1 MKRQNFF
8 LRAVAAAL
16 FVACL
21 TVAASAQVTQISG
34 KVTMKQA
41 DGTVVPVANAQ
52 IDIYRMDIKG
62 QFETKTNRRGE
73 YTHAG
78 IPFGGRYT
86 IAVSAPGAQPTYSA
100 NLRLHQQ
107 PENNFEL
114 TPGNGK
120 RLTFDEVKAA
130 ISNTAPAAGTGAPQ
144 PSEADKKAAAEMA
157 AKIKEVEEQ
166 NKKITQSN
174 EVVART
180 FKAGNDALQAN
191 RFDEAIAAYN
201 EGLAAREEVAL
212 YTNRAEALRL
222 RGAARYNEGLRNTD
236 EAGRA
241 ASLNAAQQDW
251 REALASTTKAIAL
264 LKEAPAGG
272 TAADQLAQATPAIG
286 NRLAALGSHARVLT
300 LIATRVEK
308 TAARADEA
316 YAAFQ
321 EYIAIEPD
329 AAKKNKAMFEAA
341 NIYFE
346 VGQYDRA
353 IAEFQKVI
361 AADPNNA
368 DAYFKLGSALMNTG
382 EKAKYQE
389 AANYLAKFA
398 EIAPDT
404 NPLKADAKSLLQF
417 LKENENVKPMKIETP
432 RTGRRRG

>member
-1 MKRQNFF
+1 MKRQNVF
-8 LRAVAAAL
+8 LRVFAAAV
-16 FVACL
+16 FVVSFA
-21 TVAASAQVTQISG
+21 VAASAQVTQIAG

-52 IDIYRMDIKG
+52 IDIYRLDIKG

-78 IPFGGRYT
+78 IPFGGRYA
-86 IAVSAPGAQPTYSA
+86 IAVSAPGAAPTFTG

-114 TPGNGK
+114 SPGDG
-120 RLTFDEVKAA
+120 RRMTLEEIRASLA
-130 ISNTAPAAGTGAPQ
+130 GAPSTAGSGAPQ
-144 PSEADKKAAAEMA
+144 PSAEDKKAAAEMA

-180 FKAGNDALQAN
+180 FKTGNEALQAS

-212 YTNRAEALRL
+212 FTNRAEALRL

-236 EAGRA
+236 EAGRKT
-241 ASLNAAQQDW
+241 SLDAAQKDW
-251 REALASTTKAIAL
+251 RDALASTSKAIEL
-264 LKEAPAGG
+264 LKAAPAGG
-272 TAADQLAQATPAIG
+272 AADPGSQAQSAG
-286 NRLAALGSHARVLT
+286 NRLAALGSHARVLS
-300 LIATRVEK
+300 LLATRVDK
-308 TAARADEA
+308 TPARADEA

-321 EYIAIEPD
+321 DYINAETD
-329 AAKKNKAMFEAA
+329 AARKNKAMFEAA
-341 NIYFE
+341 NVYFE

-368 DAYFKLGSALMNTG
+368 EAYFKLGSSLMNTG
-382 EKAKYQE
+382 DKAKFQE
-389 AANYLAKFA
+389 AANYLGKFA

-417 LKENENVKPMKIETP
+417 LKEQENVKPMKIETP